1 MPTIIRA
8 GFQAGVLGGIVLLAL
23 AGCGES
29 ADRDVGPE
37 AAIES
42 AVKDEA
48 QVMREAAENRKR
60 FMGDGKARYTP
71 HAVEGF

>member
-1 MPTIIRA
+1 MSIR
-8 GFQAGVLGGIVLLAL
+8 FRTVVNAGVVGCVGLLAL

-29 ADRDVGPE
+29 ADRDADVD

-42 AVKDEA
+42 AVRDEDR
-48 QVMREAAENRKR
+48 VMREAAENRKR
-60 FMGDGKARYTP
+60 FLGDGKAQYTP